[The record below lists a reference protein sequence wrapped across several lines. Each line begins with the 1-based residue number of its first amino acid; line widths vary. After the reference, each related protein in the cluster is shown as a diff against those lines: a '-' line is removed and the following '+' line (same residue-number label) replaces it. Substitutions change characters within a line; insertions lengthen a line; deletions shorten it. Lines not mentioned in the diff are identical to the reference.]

1 MIKRR
6 DQAKELR
13 ESIGVDPSD
22 CRVIQIF
29 CGTLCATFPA
39 IAIIERA
46 LDLYIAT
53 PEARIKRLTT
63 TTVEGE

>member
-6 DQAKELR
+6 KIAKLIR
-13 ESIGVDPSD
+13 ENIGVDPSD
-22 CRVIQIF
+22 CRIIQIH
-29 CGTLCATFPA
+29 CSTLCATFPA

-53 PEARIKRLTT
+53 PEARIERLTS